1 MPCSKAL
8 RLSPSPVDT
17 KMEVTPNFDTCRHE
31 ISSEYEWKV
40 NCKSVY
46 QGAQRASKQQMQE
59 FHLADIS
66 ILIIKEEHLIVSN
79 PKSRLQLQQILA
91 SFTTQV
97 CLYCPPN
104 GVSTSETLTD
114 LWKMSMILANIGD
127 NQNWL
132 KVSFP

>member
-1 MPCSKAL
+1 MNTNGRYTA
-8 RLSPSPVDT
+8 
-17 KMEVTPNFDTCRHE
+17 NQF
-31 ISSEYEWKV
+31 
-40 NCKSVY
+40 Y
-46 QGAQRASKQQMQE
+46 QGAQRASKQKMQE
-59 FHLADIS
+59 YHLADIS
-66 ILIIKEEHLIVSN
+66 ILIVKEEHLIVSN

-104 GVSTSETLTD
+104 VVSTAETLAD
-114 LWKMSMILANIGD
+114 LWKMSLILANIGN